1 MSTRIK
7 LQKIMLNEM
16 ASHKPFSE
24 MSKSEFKSFRK
35 TNFELM
41 NKWKKEYISLF
52 VKNFKQIFPEGVINL
67 KKGDKGFAL
76 KDLKEDQIINAWSFN
91 QRQPKEYEY
100 ETTDLGKEI
109 DPDTFFVNV
118 LEWTAGFAPKQIDNK
133 MEQIRDMILKKMDV
147 ELVNSK
153 VPFDADVV
161 GDIDDLESEGFFERY
176 PNLE

>member
-1 MSTRIK
+1 MSNRIK

-35 TNFELM
+35 TNFEMM
-41 NKWKKEYISLF
+41 NKWKKEYIFLF
-52 VKNFKQIFPEGVINL
+52 IKNLKQIFPEGVINL
-67 KKGDKGFAL
+67 KKGDTGFAL

-109 DPDTFFVNV
+109 DPDTFFMNV
-118 LEWTAGFAPKQIDNK
+118 LGWTGGFAPKQIDNK
-133 MEQIRDMILKKMDV
+133 IEQFRDIILKKMDV

-161 GDIDDLESEGFFERY
+161 GDIDDLETEGFFERY